1 MKKSALIIVLF
12 SFIFAS
18 QAFAD
23 DVVVV
28 ELFTSQGCEKCP
40 PANMLM
46 EDLSRDKTVVSLSWH
61 VDYWDFMGWQ
71 DTMAKPAFTERQKAY
86 NEALGRKG
94 VYTPQAIINGRRQ
107 VAGSNK
113 MDLYEIIHNSKA
125 SDEMPV
131 TVIFEGDLSSL
142 KIKMNGPE
150 TAEGAVIKIIW
161 LESLQRIKI
170 SDGKNAGKTITY
182 VNVVKNVKNIGV
194 FQGEDLTIP
203 LELNDADRN
212 GADRIVVL
220 LQMGETGPIL
230 GAAKIDLERLP
241 AN

>member
-1 MKKSALIIVLF
+1 LF
-12 SFIFAS
+12 SFIFAN

-40 PANMLM
+40 PANLLM
-46 EDLSRDKTVVSLSWH
+46 EDLTRDETVISFSWH

-86 NEALGRKG
+86 NETLGRKG
-94 VYTPQAIINGRRQ
+94 VYTPQAIINGRRE

-113 MDLYEIIHNSKA
+113 MGLFDIIHSSKT
-125 SDEMPV
+125 SDALPITV
-131 TVIFEGDLSSL
+131 TFEGDASVLN
-142 KIKMNGPE
+142 IKLNGPE
-150 TAEGAVIKIIW
+150 TVEGAVIKIIW
-161 LESLQRIKI
+161 LDSMQRIKI

-182 VNVVKNVKNIGV
+182 VNAVKSFKNIGV
-194 FQGEDLTIP
+194 FQGEELTIP
-203 LELNDADRN
+203 LNLNDADRN

-230 GAAKIDLERLP
+230 GAAKIDLDRLP

>member
-1 MKKSALIIVLF
+1 MKKSVLIIVLF

-18 QAFAD
+18 YAFAD

-71 DTMAKPAFTERQKAY
+71 DTMANPEFTERQKAY

-113 MDLYEIIHNSKA
+113 MDLYEIIHDSKA

-131 TVIFEGDLSSL
+131 TVTFEGNLSSL
-142 KIKMNGPE
+142 EIKMNGPE

-161 LESLQRIKI
+161 LKSLQRIKI

-203 LELNDADRN
+203 LDLNDSDWN

-230 GAAKIDLERLP
+230 GAAKIDLDSLP

>member
-18 QAFAD
+18 QTFAD

-86 NEALGRKG
+86 NEVLGRKG

-113 MDLYEIIHNSKA
+113 MDLYEIIHNSKT
-125 SDEMPV
+125 SGEMPMTV
-131 TVIFEGDLSSL
+131 TFEGDLSGL

-161 LESLQRIKI
+161 LDSLQRIKI

-182 VNVVKNVKNIGV
+182 VNAVKSFKNIGV
-194 FQGEDLTIP
+194 FQGEELTIP
-203 LELNDADRN
+203 LDLNDADWN
-212 GADRIVVL
+212 GADTIVVL

-230 GAAKIDLERLP
+230 GAAKIDLDSLP